1 MKEDAPLWLRLVIL
15 FTLTAL
21 GAGVGVSV
29 NLPVP
34 LLTGPAIATTFACLI
49 RLPVTF
55 PLRLRDAVFLVM
67 GVTIGAGV
75 SRESLAALATW
86 PIAFAILC
94 GALLAMMLVGQR
106 ALAATLGTGQAPALL
121 ASAPGH
127 LSFVIALG
135 EDARIDTRRI
145 AIVQTIRI
153 LSLTLIVPFAARMA
167 GIQTGIGLTPVGVD
181 PVEMSLALTVTCIL
195 LAILLSPLLRRIGA
209 PAPLLLA
216 GMIVGA
222 IARISGV
229 APGGLSH
236 FISYPALALLGALI
250 GSRFTGIT
258 FRDLGRT
265 GLSGLTITAITA
277 GLAAI
282 AALLAQPFLDMPLV
296 HVLVAFAPGGLETM
310 AVLGAALGA
319 NPGFVAAAHVLRLI
333 FLSAAVPFL
342 LTRARRKD
350 STAHPA

>member
-1 MKEDAPLWLRLVIL
+1 MTGEWPMAQRLLLL
-15 FTLTAL
+15 FALTAI
-21 GAGVGVSV
+21 GAGAGIVI

-34 LLTGPAIATTFACLI
+34 LLTGPALATTLACLF
-49 RLPVTF
+49 RLPVAF
-55 PLRLRDAVFLVM
+55 PNRLRDAVFLVT

-86 PIAFAILC
+86 PVAFAILC
-94 GALLAMMLVGQR
+94 LAVLAMMVAGQR
-106 ALAATLGTGQAPALL
+106 ALAITMGTTRAPALL

-135 EDARIDTRRI
+135 EESRIDTRRI
-145 AIVQTIRI
+145 AIVQTVRI
-153 LSLTLIVPFAARMA
+153 LCLTLIVPFAARLG
-167 GIQTGIGLTPVGVD
+167 GIETGIGLTPVGAD
-181 PVEMSLALTVTCIL
+181 PLEMSLALTAICISI
-195 LAILLSPLLRRIGA
+195 AVVFSPVLRRIRA
-209 PAPLLLA
+209 PAPLLLS

-222 IARISGV
+222 VARVSEV

-236 FISYPALALLGALI
+236 FIAYPALALIGALI

-277 GLAAI
+277 GFAAI
-282 AALLAQPFLDMPLV
+282 AAVIAAPMLDMPLA

-319 NPGFVAAAHVLRLI
+319 NPGFVAAAHVLRLL
-333 FLSAAVPFL
+333 FLSAAVPIML
-342 LTRARRKD
+342 ARARRHD
-350 STAHPA
+350 ASAMA